1 MNWYYVIGEE
11 RQGPV
16 SDEQLHALAKDGVV
30 TPATLVWHAGL
41 AGWQPYSSVSGA
53 VLPAAAGSPP
63 GLAGSVPTAASAGPA
78 SSLGQLTLQQLRDRS
93 ESSALMLLYVCSAP
107 IWIFLLAWTVM
118 SYGGFLLILGFIW
131 LARWFG
137 ECWFAAYLRTS
148 AVRVSERQLPELH
161 RAVQACCAKLNLP
174 AVEVYVLQD
183 TVWNAFAMK
192 LRGQRTVVLLSGAVD
207 AILLKG
213 DDQQL
218 MWVVGHE
225 LGHHA
230 AGHLDWSRKL
240 AALGGWFV
248 WAALWHSRRAEF
260 TCDRI
265 GLYCA
270 GSLRASQLALASAT
284 VGAQLASRI
293 DLREAQAQWAAH
305 GSEFFVKYRTLYS
318 THPAMLC
325 RMEALAK
332 AAQELGVPA

>member
-1 MNWYYVIGEE
+1 MNWYYIIGEE

-30 TPATLVWHAGL
+30 TATTFVWHAGL
-41 AGWQPYSSVSGA
+41 AGWQPYSSVAG
-53 VLPAAAGSPP
+53 VVPPATAGSRP
-63 GLAGSVPTAASAGPA
+63 LSAGSVPAASAAQVG
-78 SSLGQLTLQQLRDRS
+78 SLRHLTLQQLRDCS
-93 ESSALMLLYVCSAP
+93 ERSALTLLYVCSVP

-118 SYGGFLLILGFIW
+118 TFGGSLLILGFVW

-137 ECWFAAYLRTS
+137 ECWFAAYLRTN

-192 LRGQRTVVLLSGAVD
+192 LRGRRTVVLLSGAVD

-218 MWVVGHE
+218 LWVVGHE

-293 DLREAQAQWAAH
+293 DLGEAQAQWATH
-305 GSEFFVKYRTLYS
+305 GAEFFVKYRALYS
-318 THPAMLC
+318 THPALLC

-332 AAQELGVPA
+332 AAPELGVPA